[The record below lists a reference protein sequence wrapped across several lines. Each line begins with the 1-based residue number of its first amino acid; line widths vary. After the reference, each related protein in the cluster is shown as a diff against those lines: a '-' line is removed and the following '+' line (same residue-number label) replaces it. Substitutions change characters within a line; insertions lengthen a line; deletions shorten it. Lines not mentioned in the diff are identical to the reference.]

1 MLNIFVSYDRED
13 TDFSEVVQVKL
24 HKAGYEIFMDQEQ
37 LNAGDNWREK
47 IDQAIRYSQ
56 ALIVI
61 MTPEATVSPY
71 VNYEWAFALGA
82 GVTVIPL
89 ELRATEFHPRLDVLQ
104 RLDFTGKSRPWEKL
118 LHELEKAGTASTV
131 TTIPVSEIA
140 PPAVKRAVAA
150 LDNLDAKEHLLAIEN
165 LAQMDHPAALAA
177 LAKALNHPN
186 KSIRIAAAF
195 NYPDRKDPRIL
206 PGMFEA
212 CKDDRTKEFW
222 YGQRGISL
230 LGTIEQ
236 MGGVAVPVLLG
247 FLQHDNNRIRY
258 KAIDALGSLKPTDAV
273 RPLLDA
279 LKDTDEYVR
288 IYAIRALGNFDLLG
302 NEAIAEHLQP
312 FLRDDDRQI
321 RELAVETLGKLKAKQ
336 AVGELKRLLQED
348 RSDIRSKAA
357 TALGN
362 IGEKT
367 ALPALRAALKDKL
380 IEKEVILALGFLGDS
395 AVVTDLRKILHNG
408 NPYAYYLR
416 CLAAISL
423 LRLRDSTVVPDIVN
437 IVISNGNDCYSE
449 KTELIGAMAN
459 FGEAAVSGLI
469 DILTNEEVDSG
480 LQEEAAKALRR
491 INTDAARAAVKQ
503 WEYKQR

>member
-61 MTPEATVSPY
+61 MTPEAAVSPY

-82 GVTVIPL
+82 GVTVVPL

-206 PGMFEA
+206 PGMFEVY
-212 CKDDRTKEFW
+212 KDYRMVEFW
-222 YGQRGISL
+222 YGQKGISL
-230 LGTIEQ
+230 LDTVEQ
-236 MGGVAVPVLLG
+236 MGVIAVPILLE
-247 FLQHDNNRIRY
+247 FLQHDNRDIRCE
-258 KAIDALGSLKPTDAV
+258 AIAALGSLKPADAV
-273 RPLLDA
+273 QPLLDA

-288 IYAIRALGNFDLLG
+288 IYAIRALGNFDLLS
-302 NEAIAEHLQP
+302 NESIAEHLQP
-312 FLRDDDRQI
+312 FLQDGDKQI
-321 RELAVETLGKLKAKQ
+321 REVVVETLGKLKAKQ

-357 TALGN
+357 TALGH
-362 IGEKT
+362 IGEKA
-367 ALPALRAALKDKL
+367 ALPALRAALKDKA

-395 AVVTDLRKILHNG
+395 AAVTDLRKILHNSDAD
-408 NPYAYYLR
+408 AYYLR
-416 CLAAISL
+416 YFAAISL
-423 LRLRDSTVVPDIVN
+423 LRMRDSTIIPDIVSM
-437 IVISNGNDCYSE
+437 IIMDGNSWSSE
-449 KTELIGAMAN
+449 KYEIIDAMAN
-459 FGEAAVSGLI
+459 LGEAAVSGLV
-469 DILTNEEVDSG
+469 DILASEQIYSGFQEEV
-480 LQEEAAKALRR
+480 AKALRR
-491 INTDAARAAVKQ
+491 VNTDAARAAVKR
-503 WEYKQR
+503 WEYKR

>member
-206 PGMFEA
+206 PGMFEVYN
-212 CKDDRTKEFW
+212 DYRMVEIW
-222 YGQRGISL
+222 YYQRRESL
-230 LGTIEQ
+230 LNTIEQ
-236 MGGVAVPVLLG
+236 MGVIAIPTLLE
-247 FLQHDNNRIRY
+247 FLQHKNRDIRCEVI
-258 KAIDALGSLKPTDAV
+258 AALGSLKSADV
-273 RPLLDA
+273 VQSLLDA

-288 IYAIRALGNFDLLG
+288 IYVIRALGNFDLLS
-302 NEAIAEHLQP
+302 NESIAEHLQP
-312 FLRDDDRQI
+312 FLQDGDKQI
-321 RELAVETLGKLKAKQ
+321 REVAVETLGKLKAKQ

-357 TALGN
+357 TALGH
-362 IGEKT
+362 IGEKAT
-367 ALPALRAALKDKL
+367 LPALRAALKDKA
-380 IEKEVILALGFLGDS
+380 IEKEVILALGFLGNSS
-395 AVVTDLRKILHNG
+395 AIPDLREIL
-408 NPYAYYLR
+408 YSDAYTYDAR
-416 CLAAISL
+416 CFAAISL
-423 LRLRDSTVVPDIVN
+423 LRLRDSTVIPDIAN
-437 IVISNGNDCYSE
+437 MIMTNDLSYFSE
-449 KTELIGAMAN
+449 RVEIIDAMAN
-459 FGEAAVSGLI
+459 LEEAADSELI
-469 DILTNEEVDSG
+469 DILTNEEVYSG
-480 LQEEAAKALRR
+480 LQEAAADALRR
-491 INTDAARAAVKQ
+491 INTDAARAAVKR
-503 WEYKQR
+503 WEYKR

>member
-150 LDNLDAKEHLLAIEN
+150 LDNLDTKEHLLAIEN

-177 LAKALNHPN
+177 LAKTLNHPN

-206 PGMFEA
+206 PGMFEVY
-212 CKDDRTKEFW
+212 KDYGVAEFW
-222 YGQRGISL
+222 YSQKGISL
-230 LGTIEQ
+230 LDIVEQ
-236 MGGVAVPVLLG
+236 MGVVAVPTLLE
-247 FLQHDNNRIRY
+247 FLQYDDRDIRCRVI
-258 KAIDALGSLKPTDAV
+258 AALGALKPADAV
-273 RPLLDA
+273 QPLLDA

-288 IYAIRALGNFDLLG
+288 IYAIRALGNFDLLS
-302 NEAIAEHLQP
+302 NESIAEHLQL
-312 FLRDDDRQI
+312 FLRDDNKQI
-321 RELAVETLGKLKAKQ
+321 REVAVEALGKLKAKQ
-336 AVGELKRLLQED
+336 AVDELKQLLQED

-357 TALGN
+357 TALGH

-367 ALPALRAALKDKL
+367 ALPALRAALKDKA
-380 IEKEVILALGFLGDS
+380 IEKEVILALGFLGNSS
-395 AVVTDLRKILHNG
+395 AIPDLHEIFYSDAYTYDVRC
-408 NPYAYYLR
+408 YA
-416 CLAAISL
+416 AMSL
-423 LRLRDSTVVPDIVN
+423 LRMRDSAIIPDI
-437 IVISNGNDCYSE
+437 ISMLIMTNNSDGYSE
-449 KTELIGAMAN
+449 KIELIGTMAN
-459 FGEAAVSGLI
+459 LGEAAVTGLT
-469 DILTNEEVDSG
+469 DILANEQTYSRF
-480 LQEEAAKALRR
+480 QEEACEALRR
-491 INTDAARAAVKQ
+491 INTDAARAAVKR
-503 WEYKQR
+503 WEYKH

>member
-1 MLNIFVSYDRED
+1 VLNIFVSYDRED

-61 MTPEATVSPY
+61 MTPEATVSSY

-118 LHELEKAGTASTV
+118 LHELEKASTASTV
-131 TTIPVSEIA
+131 TTISVSEIA

-165 LAQMDHPAALAA
+165 LAQMDHPTALAA

-206 PGMFEA
+206 PGMFEVY
-212 CKDDRTKEFW
+212 KDYRMVEFW
-222 YGQRGISL
+222 YRQKSISL
-230 LGTIEQ
+230 LDTVEQ
-236 MGGVAVPVLLG
+236 MGVIAVPTLLE
-247 FLQHDNNRIRY
+247 FLQHDNNKIRY
-258 KAIDALGSLKPTDAV
+258 EAIVALGALKPADAV
-273 RPLLDA
+273 QPLLDA
-279 LKDTDEYVR
+279 LKDADEYVR
-288 IYAIRALGNFDLLG
+288 IYAIRALGNFDLLS
-302 NEAIAEHLQP
+302 NESIAEHLR
-312 FLRDDDRQI
+312 FLLQDDDERI
-321 RELAVETLGKLKAKQ
+321 RAAAVEALGKLKDKQ

-348 RSDIRSKAA
+348 RSDIRSTAA
-357 TALGN
+357 AALGN
-362 IGEKT
+362 IGEGT
-367 ALPALRAALKDKL
+367 ALPALRAALKDKA
-380 IEKEVILALGFLGDS
+380 IEKEVILALGFLGNSS
-395 AVVTDLRKILHNG
+395 AIPDLREIL
-408 NPYAYYLR
+408 YSDAYTYDAR
-416 CLAAISL
+416 CFTAISL
-423 LRLRDSTVVPDIVN
+423 LRLRDSTVIPDIVN
-437 IVISNGNDCYSE
+437 MIITNRDGYYE
-449 KTELIGAMAN
+449 KIELIGAMVS
-459 FGEAAVSGLI
+459 FGEAAVTGLI
-469 DILTNEEVDSG
+469 DILTNEPTDSRF
-480 LQEEAAKALRR
+480 QEEAANALRR
-491 INTDAARAAVKQ
+491 INTDAARAAVKR
-503 WEYKQR
+503 WEYKR

>member
-61 MTPEATVSPY
+61 MTPEAAVSPY

-82 GVTVIPL
+82 GVTVVPL

-118 LHELEKAGTASTV
+118 LHELEKAGTANTA
-131 TTIPVSEIA
+131 TTIPISEIA

-165 LAQMDHPAALAA
+165 LAQMDHPTALAA

-206 PGMFEA
+206 PGMFEVYNDYRMVEIWYYQ
-212 CKDDRTKEFW
+212 KKE
-222 YGQRGISL
+222 SL
-230 LGTIEQ
+230 LDTIEQ
-236 MGGVAVPVLLG
+236 MGVVAVPTLLG
-247 FLQHDNNRIRY
+247 FLQHGNRDIRCE
-258 KAIDALGSLKPTDAV
+258 AIAALGALKPADAV
-273 RPLLDA
+273 QPLLDA

-288 IYAIRALGNFDLLG
+288 IYAIRALGNFDLLS
-302 NEAIAEHLQP
+302 NESIAEHLHL
-312 FLRDDDRQI
+312 FLQNDDKQI
-321 RELAVETLGKLKAKQ
+321 REVAVETLGKLKAKQ
-336 AVGELKRLLQED
+336 AVDELKRLLQED

-357 TALGN
+357 TALGH
-362 IGEKT
+362 IGEKA
-367 ALPALRAALKDKL
+367 ALPALRAALKDKA
-380 IEKEVILALGFLGDS
+380 IEKEVILALGFLGNSS
-395 AVVTDLRKILHNG
+395 AISDLHEVLCG
-408 NPYAYYLR
+408 DAYTHDAR
-416 CLAAISL
+416 FSAAISL
-423 LRLRDSTVVPDIVN
+423 LRLRDSTVIPDIAN
-437 IVISNGNDCYSE
+437 MIMTNDLSYLSE
-449 KTELIGAMAN
+449 RMELIGAMAN
-459 FGEAAVSGLI
+459 LGETAVSGLI
-469 DILTNEEVDSG
+469 DILTNEEVYSG
-480 LQEEAAKALRR
+480 LQEAAADALRR
-491 INTDAARAAVKQ
+491 INTDAARAAVKR
-503 WEYKQR
+503 WEYKH